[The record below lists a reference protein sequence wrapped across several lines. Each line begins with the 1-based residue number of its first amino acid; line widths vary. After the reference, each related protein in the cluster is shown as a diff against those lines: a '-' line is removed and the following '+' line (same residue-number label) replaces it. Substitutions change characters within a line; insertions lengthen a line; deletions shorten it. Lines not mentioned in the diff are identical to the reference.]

1 MNERKLRIFYEVA
14 EKLNMTEVAEKL
26 YISQPAVSQTILEL
40 ENELGVKLFD
50 RINRRLYLTN
60 EGELFLNYVR
70 RILNM
75 YDDAIRSLKDINS
88 LKTGK
93 LKIGASTTIGIYI
106 LPDIIGKFTKQYKG
120 IDTSIAI
127 ENTKLISDMILDNS
141 IDFAFVEGPVYNE
154 EIIKENFC
162 DDELVFITSPEH
174 PWSNKDEISIN
185 EVDREKIIM
194 REIGSGTRE
203 VFESYMTAN
212 NVNYNIAFELGNT
225 EAIKKAVEAGLG
237 VSCISKRCIKNE
249 INNNTLS
256 WTKLKEFEIKRKL
269 ILIYHKDKFLSTLL
283 KTFIKVCIKKM
294 YKKKSIGSFFI
305 IYFKVKSLFISIIPA
320 P

>member
-60 EGELFLNYVR
+60 EGEIFLNYVR

-75 YDDAIRSLKDINS
+75 YDDSIRSLKDINN

-106 LPDIIGKFTKQYKG
+106 LPDIIGKFSKEYKG
-120 IDTSIAI
+120 IDISIAI
-127 ENTKLISDMILDNS
+127 ENTKLISNMILDNS
-141 IDFAFVEGPVYNE
+141 IDLAFVEGPVYNE

-162 DDELVFITSPEH
+162 DDELVFITSSEH
-174 PWSNKDEISIN
+174 QWSNKDYISID
-185 EVDREKIIM
+185 EIQKEKIIM
-194 REIGSGTRE
+194 REMGSGTRE
-203 VFESYMTAN
+203 VFESYMTSN

-237 VSCISKRCIKNE
+237 ISCISKRCIKNE
-249 INNNTLS
+249 LNNNKLS
-256 WTKLKEFEIKRKL
+256 QTKLKEFQIKRNF
-269 ILIYHKDKFLSTLL
+269 ILIYHKDKFLSKLL
-283 KTFIKVCIKKM
+283 KTFIK
-294 YKKKSIGSFFI
+294 FA
-305 IYFKVKSLFISIIPA
+305 LENA
-320 P
+320 

>member
-75 YDDAIRSLKDINS
+75 HDDAIRSLKDINS

-283 KTFIKVCIKKM
+283 KTFIKFALKNV
-294 YKKKSIGSFFI
+294 
-305 IYFKVKSLFISIIPA
+305 
-320 P
+320 

>member
-40 ENELGVKLFD
+40 ENELGIKLFD

-60 EGELFLNYVR
+60 EGEIFLNYVR

-75 YDDAIRSLKDINS
+75 YDDSIRSLKDINS

-106 LPDIIGKFTKQYKG
+106 LPDIIGKFTKAYKG

-127 ENTKLISDMILDNS
+127 ENTKLISDMILENS
-141 IDFAFVEGPVYNE
+141 IDFAFVERPVYNE

-162 DDELVFITSPEH
+162 NDELVFITSPEH
-174 PWSNKDEISIN
+174 PWSNKDKISIDEIN
-185 EVDREKIIM
+185 KEKIIM
-194 REIGSGTRE
+194 REMGSGTRE

-237 VSCISKRCIKNE
+237 ISCISKRCIKNE
-249 INNNTLS
+249 INSNTLS

-283 KTFIKVCIKKM
+283 KTFIKFALENV
-294 YKKKSIGSFFI
+294 
-305 IYFKVKSLFISIIPA
+305 
-320 P
+320 

>member
-60 EGELFLNYVR
+60 EGDIFLNYVR

-75 YDDAIRSLKDINS
+75 YDDSIRSLKDINS

-106 LPDIIGKFTKQYKG
+106 LPDIIGKFTKEYKG

-127 ENTKLISDMILDNS
+127 ENTKLISDMILENS

-162 DDELVFITSPEH
+162 NDELVFITSPEH
-174 PWSNKDEISIN
+174 PWSNKDEISID
-185 EVDREKIIM
+185 EIDKEKIIM
-194 REIGSGTRE
+194 REMGSGTRE

-237 VSCISKRCIKNE
+237 ISCISKRCIKNE

-283 KTFIKVCIKKM
+283 KTFIKFAIKKCI
-294 YKKKSIGSFFI
+294 KKKSIGSFLLYI
-305 IYFKVKSLFISIIPA
+305 LR
-320 P
+320 

>member
-40 ENELGVKLFD
+40 ENELEVKLFD

-60 EGELFLNYVR
+60 EGEIFLNYVR

-75 YDDAIRSLKDINS
+75 YDDSIRSLKDINS

-106 LPDIIGKFTKQYKG
+106 LPDIIGKFTKEYKG

-127 ENTKLISDMILDNS
+127 ENTKLISDMILENS

-162 DDELVFITSPEH
+162 NDELVFITSPEH
-174 PWSNKDEISIN
+174 PWSNKDEISID
-185 EVDREKIIM
+185 EIDKEKIIM
-194 REIGSGTRE
+194 REMGSGTRE

-237 VSCISKRCIKNE
+237 ISCISKRCIKM
-249 INNNTLS
+249 
-256 WTKLKEFEIKRKL
+256 K
-269 ILIYHKDKFLSTLL
+269 
-283 KTFIKVCIKKM
+283 
-294 YKKKSIGSFFI
+294 
-305 IYFKVKSLFISIIPA
+305 
-320 P
+320 

>member
-60 EGELFLNYVR
+60 EGEIFLNYVR
-70 RILNM
+70 RILNV
-75 YDDAIRSLKDINS
+75 YDDSIRSLKDINS

-106 LPDIIGKFTKQYKG
+106 LPDIIGKFTKEYKG

-127 ENTKLISDMILDNS
+127 ENTKLISDMILENS

-162 DDELVFITSPEH
+162 NDELVFITSPEH
-174 PWSNKDEISIN
+174 SWSNKDKISIDEIN
-185 EVDREKIIM
+185 KEKIIM
-194 REIGSGTRE
+194 REMGSGTRE

-237 VSCISKRCIKNE
+237 ISCISKRCIKNE
-249 INNNTLS
+249 INSNTLS

-283 KTFIKVCIKKM
+283 KTFIKFALENV
-294 YKKKSIGSFFI
+294 
-305 IYFKVKSLFISIIPA
+305 
-320 P
+320 